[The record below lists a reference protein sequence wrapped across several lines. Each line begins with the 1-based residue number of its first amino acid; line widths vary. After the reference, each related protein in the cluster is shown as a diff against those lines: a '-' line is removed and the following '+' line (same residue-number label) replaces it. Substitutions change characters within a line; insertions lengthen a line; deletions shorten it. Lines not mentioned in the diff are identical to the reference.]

1 MTKVC
6 VFGLTLLTYCGSVE
20 RYRWSV
26 LDYVLFLSS
35 LLLSFELALHLF
47 PPPSFLPCSLSL
59 PALLHRAT
67 MTLM

>member
-6 VFGLTLLTYCGSVE
+6 VFGLTLLTYYGSVE
-20 RYRWSV
+20 GIYRCLITSCFY
-26 LDYVLFLSS
+26 LLSS
-35 LLLSFELALHLF
+35 FPLSL

-59 PALLHRAT
+59 PPLLYRAT